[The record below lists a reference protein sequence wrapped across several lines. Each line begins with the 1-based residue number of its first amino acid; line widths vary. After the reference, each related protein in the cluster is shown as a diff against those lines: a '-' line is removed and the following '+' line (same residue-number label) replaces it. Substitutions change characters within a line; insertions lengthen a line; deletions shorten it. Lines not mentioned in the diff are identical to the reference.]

1 MELMKKTVRVPG
13 SRIECRMYIRILV
26 GVRGPALILS
36 WGYGSRVGSRTRQEP
51 RTGLRT
57 ENLHAAKGNPTP
69 TKACQGRKSRSGDEK
84 TVRGGKDG
92 QGRKSRS
99 GEEQKRSG
107 EEKNPGEETTAK
119 KLSAPAAD
127 TRPAL

>member
-36 WGYGSRVGSRTRQEP
+36 WGYGSRVGSRTRQEL

-57 ENLHAAKGNPTP
+57 ENLHAARGNPTP
-69 TKACQGRKSRSGDEK
+69 TKGREKPVRGGK
-84 TVRGGKDG
+84 TVRGGKVGQGGSGG
-92 QGRKSRS
+92 QGRNKT
-99 GEEQKRSG
+99 
-107 EEKNPGEETTAK
+107 GEETTAK
-119 KLSAPAAD
+119 TLPARAAD
-127 TRPAL
+127 TRPALWSLSLSMD

>member
-69 TKACQGRKSRSGDEK
+69 TKA
-84 TVRGGKDG
+84 G
-92 QGRKSRS
+92 QGRKR
-99 GEEQKRSG
+99 RAG
-107 EEKNPGEETTAK
+107 EEKSVRGGSGGQGRNKTGEETTAT
-119 KLSAPAAD
+119 KLPAHAAD
-127 TRPAL
+127 TRPALWPLSLSME